1 MSGAGTASAKGD
13 LRATG
18 RLMRLAAYAS
28 VTTAATLIVV
38 KIGAWWLTDSV
49 SLLSSL
55 IDSLLDATA
64 SLIMLFAVRAAT
76 TPADEEHRFGHG
88 KAEALASLAQAA
100 LITGSSIFLLF
111 EALHRL
117 AVPQPIAQGNIG
129 IAVMVF
135 SIVMTLAL
143 TRFQAYVV
151 RQTGSLA
158 IESDS
163 IHYLS
168 DLLMNSAVILALV
181 LVAHFGWQLADP
193 LFAIGIAAFI
203 LYSAGR
209 IGWRAYHMLM
219 DRELPA
225 EDQERIRE
233 IVLGHGDV
241 RGLHDLRTR
250 RAGPQ
255 VFIQLHVEMDGGMSL
270 YRAHAVADAV
280 EADLQTA
287 FPNAEVI
294 IHQDPSLLEEERPGF
309 G

>member
-1 MSGAGTASAKGD
+1 MTADGPGKPRGPRSVA
-13 LRATG
+13 

-28 VTTAATLIVV
+28 VSTAGVLILV
-38 KIGAWWLTDSV
+38 KLGAWWLTDSV

-55 IDSLLDATA
+55 IDSLLDVTA
-64 SLIMLFAVRAAT
+64 SCIMLLAVRTAT

-88 KAEALASLAQAA
+88 KAEALAALAQAA
-100 LITGSSIFLLF
+100 LITGSALFLLA
-111 EALHRL
+111 EAGQRL
-117 AVPQPIAQGNIG
+117 FSPREIAHGNIG

-135 SIVMTLAL
+135 SIVLTFVL

-151 RQTGSLA
+151 RQTQSLA

-168 DLLMNSAVILALV
+168 DLLMNGAVILALV
-181 LVAHFGWQLADP
+181 LVTEFGWRYADP
-193 LFAIGIAAFI
+193 VIALAIAAFI

-209 IGWRAYHMLM
+209 IGWKAYNMLM
-219 DRELPA
+219 DRELPP
-225 EDQERIRE
+225 EDQERIRD
-233 IVLGHGDV
+233 IVQAHGDV

-280 EADLQTA
+280 EAELQTF
-287 FPNAEVI
+287 FPGAEVI
-294 IHQDPSLLEEERPGF
+294 IHQDPSLLEEERTGF
-309 G
+309 A

>member
-1 MSGAGTASAKGD
+1 MTGSAATGQPD
-13 LRATG
+13 LRATS

-28 VTTAATLIVV
+28 VATATTLILV
-38 KIGAWWLTDSV
+38 KLGAWSLTGSV

-64 SLIMLFAVRAAT
+64 SCIMLLAVRTAT

-88 KAEALASLAQAA
+88 KAEALAALAQAA
-100 LITGSSIFLLF
+100 LITGSAIFLVA
-111 EALHRL
+111 EAGQRL
-117 AVPQPIAQGNIG
+117 VTPQPIEYGDIG

-135 SIVMTLAL
+135 SIVLTFAL

-151 RQTGSLA
+151 RQTRSLA

-168 DLLMNSAVILALV
+168 DLLMNAAVILALV
-181 LVAHFGWQLADP
+181 LVAYLGWQLADP
-193 LFAIGIAAFI
+193 LIALGIAAFI

-209 IGWRAYHMLM
+209 IGWKAYNMLM

-233 IVLGHGDV
+233 IALRHGDV

-255 VFIQLHVEMDGGMSL
+255 VFIQLHLEMDGGMSL
-270 YRAHAVADAV
+270 YRAHSVAEAV

-287 FPNAEVI
+287 FPGAEVI
-294 IHQDPSLLEEERPGF
+294 IHQDPSLLEEERQGF
-309 G
+309 A

>member
-1 MSGAGTASAKGD
+1 MTGAATAKGD

-28 VTTAATLIVV
+28 VATAATLIVV
-38 KIGAWWLTDSV
+38 KLGAWWLTDSV

-64 SLIMLFAVRAAT
+64 SVIMLLAVRTAT

-88 KAEALASLAQAA
+88 KAEALAALAQAA

-111 EALHRL
+111 EAVHRL
-117 AVPQPIAQGNIG
+117 AVPQPIAHGNVG
-129 IAVMVF
+129 IAVMAF
-135 SIVMTLAL
+135 SIVLTFAL
-143 TRFQAYVV
+143 TRFQTYVV
-151 RQTGSLA
+151 RQTESLA

-168 DLLMNSAVILALV
+168 DLLMNAAVILALV

-193 LFAIGIAAFI
+193 LFAIAIAAYI

-209 IGWRAYHMLM
+209 IGWRAYNMLM

-233 IVLGHGDV
+233 IVFAHGDV

-255 VFIQLHVEMDGGMSL
+255 VFIQLHLEMDGGMSL

-287 FPNAEVI
+287 FPGAEVI

>member
-1 MSGAGTASAKGD
+1 MTPGSAAAQPGMQSV
-13 LRATG
+13 A

-28 VTTAATLIVV
+28 VTTAGLLILV
-38 KIGAWWLTDSV
+38 KLGAWWLTDSV

-64 SLIMLFAVRAAT
+64 SVIMLLAVRTAT

-100 LITGSSIFLLF
+100 LITGSAIFLLA
-111 EALHRL
+111 EAGQRL
-117 AVPQPIAQGNIG
+117 FSPQGIQHSDIG

-135 SIVMTLAL
+135 SIVLTFAL

-151 RQTGSLA
+151 RQTRSLA

-168 DLLMNSAVILALV
+168 DLLMNAAVILALV
-181 LVAHFGWQLADP
+181 LTAQFGWRFADP
-193 LFAIGIAAFI
+193 VIALAIAAFI
-203 LYSAGR
+203 LFSAGR
-209 IGWRAYHMLM
+209 IGWKAYNMLM
-219 DRELPA
+219 DRELPP
-225 EDQERIRE
+225 EEQERIRA
-233 IVLGHGDV
+233 IVKQHGDV

-255 VFIQLHVEMDGGMSL
+255 VFIQLHLEMDGGMSL

-287 FPNAEVI
+287 FPGAEVI
-294 IHQDPSLLEEERPGF
+294 IHQDPSLLEEERTGF
-309 G
+309 V

>member
-1 MSGAGTASAKGD
+1 MSGAATAKGD

-28 VTTAATLIVV
+28 VATAATLIVV
-38 KIGAWWLTDSV
+38 KVGAWWLTDSV

-64 SLIMLFAVRAAT
+64 SLIMLLAVRAAT

-88 KAEALASLAQAA
+88 KAEALAALAQAA
-100 LITGSSIFLLF
+100 LISGSAIFLVA
-111 EALHRL
+111 EASHRL
-117 AVPQPIAQGNIG
+117 AVPQPIEHGDIG

-135 SIVMTLAL
+135 SIVLTFAL

-151 RQTGSLA
+151 RQTDSLA
-158 IESDS
+158 IEADS

-181 LVAHFGWQLADP
+181 LVAYFGWQLADP
-193 LFAIGIAAFI
+193 IFALAIAAFI
-203 LYSAGR
+203 IYSAGR
-209 IGWRAYHMLM
+209 IGWRAYNMLM
-219 DRELPA
+219 DRELPQ

-233 IVLGHGDV
+233 IVFAHGDV

-255 VFIQLHVEMDGGMSL
+255 VFIQLHLEMDGSMSL

-287 FPNAEVI
+287 YPGAEVI

-309 G
+309 A